1 MQIACPS
8 AVLDLLT
15 RLHEAGYEAYL
26 VGGSLRDSLLG
37 RPPHDWD
44 ITASSLP
51 EQTLAVFADY
61 RTIET
66 GLQHGTVTVM
76 TDDGGTPLPVE
87 ITTYRIDGDY
97 LDARHPE
104 SVSFTRNLADDLARR
119 DFTVCAMAWS
129 PYAEGDGIVDLFDGR
144 GDLERRLI
152 RCVGQPEQ
160 RFREDALRILRAYR
174 FASELGFDVD
184 NATRAGARFCAGLLH
199 RISAERIASELSRTV
214 LGQNAASALTM
225 MAEDGVL
232 NQICPAIDPTAGAVL
247 SALPHELEP
256 RLCALFWRTP
266 TADAASVLTG
276 LRFSGAIIRRVTAAL
291 ALRDQPMV
299 GDAAL
304 SVRRLMRAGG
314 QMAAADLLSLRGA
327 FGEDVSAE
335 FRALAQ
341 TLERGDCTDLA
352 HLAVGGGDLAALG
365 IPRGPAIG
373 RVLGRLLDAV
383 IEDPSMNERGRL
395 MSLAREIK

>member
-8 AVLDLLT
+8 AVLDLLA

-37 RPPHDWD
+37 RVPHDWD

-51 EQTLAVFADY
+51 EETLAVFADY
-61 RTIET
+61 RTIAT
-66 GLQHGTVTVM
+66 GFQHGTVTVM
-76 TDDGGTPLPVE
+76 ADDGGAPLPVE

-129 PYAEGDGIVDLFDGR
+129 PYAAGDGIVDLYDGR
-144 GDLERRLI
+144 GDLDRRLI

-174 FASELGFDVD
+174 FASELDFAVD
-184 NATRAGARFCAGLLH
+184 DATRAGARFCAGLLR

-214 LGQNAASALTM
+214 LGQNAAAALGM

-232 NQICPAIDPTAGAVL
+232 GQICPLIDPAAGAVL

-256 RLCALFWRTP
+256 RLAALFWRAP
-266 TADAASVLTG
+266 TAEAAAVLTA

-291 ALRDQPMV
+291 ALRDQVPG

-314 QMAAADLLSLRGA
+314 QAAAADLLALRGA

-335 FRALAQ
+335 VRALAR
-341 TLERGDCTDLA
+341 TVERGDCTDLA
-352 HLAVGGGDLAALG
+352 HLAVGGGDLAMLG

-383 IEDPSMNERGRL
+383 IEDPAMNERGRL
-395 MSLAREIK
+395 MALAREIM

>member
-1 MQIACPS
+1 MFSNIPKYITDVTS
-8 AVLDLLT
+8 
-15 RLHEAGYEAYL
+15 RLEEAGFDAYL
-26 VGGSLRDSLLG
+26 VGGCVRDRAMG
-37 RPPHDWD
+37 KTPHDYD
-44 ITASSLP
+44 VTTNAKP
-51 EQTLAVFADY
+51 HEMQKVFENY
-61 RTIET
+61 RVIET
-66 GLQHGTVTVM
+66 GLKHGTLTVVS
-76 TDDGGTPLPVE
+76 DGECVE

-129 PYAEGDGIVDLFDGR
+129 PYAAGDGIVDLYDGR
-144 GDLERRLI
+144 GDLDRRLI

-174 FASELGFDVD
+174 FASELDFAVD
-184 NATRAGARFCAGLLH
+184 DATRAGARFCAGLLR

-214 LGQNAASALTM
+214 LGQNAAAALGM

-232 NQICPAIDPTAGAVL
+232 GQICPLIDPAAGAVL

-256 RLCALFWRTP
+256 RLAALFWRAP
-266 TADAASVLTG
+266 TAEAAAVLTA

-291 ALRDQPMV
+291 ALRDQVPG

-314 QMAAADLLSLRGA
+314 QAAAADLLALRGA

-335 FRALAQ
+335 VRALAR
-341 TLERGDCTDLA
+341 TVERGDCTDLA
-352 HLAVGGGDLAALG
+352 HLAVGGGDLAMLG

-383 IEDPSMNERGRL
+383 IEDPAMNERGRL
-395 MSLAREIK
+395 IALAREIK